1 MLRRGPGG
9 GSPGSMVLV
18 VVIVLIALIAY
29 GGGESPGALFRAARD
44 LAFLFPAL
52 ILSLSVHELAHAWVA
67 TSLGDDTA
75 KHQGRLT
82 LDPRAH
88 LDPLGT
94 FMLILTVIIG
104 FGIGWAKP
112 VPVNPWR
119 LRIGPRLGMAVVSI
133 AGPLSNLVI
142 AFVAVQV
149 WQALGG
155 VRDGNDVLSL
165 PLTLAALN
173 IGLAIFNMLPL
184 PPLDGYRVLL
194 GLLPGPAADSFSR
207 IEPYGPMILLF
218 VVFMGGG
225 FVGGIIRAISGPLMR
240 AMVSV

>member
-1 MLRRGPGG
+1 MRRGPDGK
-9 GSPGSMVLV
+9 SPGSIILI
-18 VVIVLIALIAY
+18 VVIVLIALIVY
-29 GGGESPGALFRAARD
+29 GGGGSLGAIFRAARD

-52 ILSLSVHELAHAWVA
+52 VLSLSVHELAHAWVA
-67 TSLGDDTA
+67 NSLGDDTA

-94 FMLILTVIIG
+94 FMLIITVIIG

-133 AGPLSNLVI
+133 AGPISNLVI
-142 AFVAVQV
+142 ALAAVQLA
-149 WQALGG
+149 QAIQ
-155 VRDGNDVLSL
+155 VPEIPPDVVEL
-165 PLTLAALN
+165 LAKLAWLN
-173 IGLAIFNMLPL
+173 IGLAVFNMLPL

-194 GLLPGPAADSFSR
+194 GLLPGPAADSFAR

-225 FVGGIIRAISGPLMR
+225 FVGRIIGAIAVPLMT
-240 AMVSV
+240 AMGSV